1 MIFSPSGLT
10 LLLDVCRM
18 EGVGDYVCEA
28 ENRFGVDRKSYN
40 LTREM
45 VLGVERDNRE
55 FNFIYHQA
63 LPLVSFGI
71 KHSFGNVFLLIL
83 ILVNHVNFL

>member
-1 MIFSPSGLT
+1 
-10 LLLDVCRM
+10 M
-18 EGVGDYVCEA
+18 ESVGEYVCEA
-28 ENRFGVDRKSYN
+28 ENRFGVDRKGYS

-55 FNFIYHQA
+55 FNFIYHRA

-71 KHSFGNVFLLIL
+71 KQSLANVFLLNL
-83 ILVNHVNFL
+83 IFLNRANFL